1 MKTFVCMKKTIICL
15 SAPAD
20 TGKTTTIWKLFEQL
34 GGKNREYYPEVED
47 SINYRGHKIGC
58 MSTGDPGSS
67 QKESLEKLLKEDC
80 DIVVAASRSYGKT
93 VEDADEL
100 AKQYGYDFIRI
111 SLLFMYTE
119 VGKNLFNLS
128 IEANVRFILNIID
141 KLIAGEPL

>member
-1 MKTFVCMKKTIICL
+1 
-15 SAPAD
+15 
-20 TGKTTTIWKLFEQL
+20 
-34 GGKNREYYPEVED
+34 
-47 SINYRGHKIGC
+47 

-100 AKQYGYDFIRI
+100 AKQYNYDFIRI
-111 SLLFMYTE
+111 SLLFMYIK
-119 VGKNLFNLS
+119 VGMNLFNLS
-128 IEANVRFILNIID
+128 IETNVKFILNIID